1 MGETRF
7 RKNFMRNIF
16 IFVLIGLLNGSAFML
31 DRINQLIM
39 RSRAKLFEGQREK
52 TQRDLV
58 RENFRKRMRA
68 PIIRV
73 F

>member
-1 MGETRF
+1 M
-7 RKNFMRNIF
+7 NFKKK
-16 IFVLIGLLNGSAFML
+16 
-31 DRINQLIM
+31 